1 MQQRKGLSSDL
12 LGLKI
17 RGFKPF
23 FRGTTLKY
31 RDGGVVRL
39 WREELTRSERQLLP
53 GPRLAQRPEHTSV
66 AMDPAVVLRPVVFQS
81 AA

>member
-1 MQQRKGLSSDL
+1 MVEWCASV
-12 LGLKI
+12 
-17 RGFKPF
+17 P
-23 FRGTTLKY
+23 
-31 RDGGVVRL
+31 
-39 WREELTRSERQLLP
+39 REELTRSERQLLP